1 MLYNNCVCYIGL
13 TKPPRNVE
21 KPSTKKHD
29 SLSSKKEHSTNGQS
43 SHDNSHTKELSYQDD
58 HVSTT
63 SSPESIRKSPNVKL
77 SPKKI
82 LKSPISKLKVKA
94 MPKEEKETLLYMSL
108 NVPPHEKADAIY
120 KELKIP
126 GLEPLQLVRVENEEL
141 FRQRG
146 NLRPLRKS
154 SQTSASEV
162 VMDTESEE
170 TMDEDETEEDEEDEG
185 EKEEIVHVKREKRI
199 SSKDDVVHC
208 ICGNNLDEGFM
219 IQVRDLYIDH
229 MIIM

>member
-1 MLYNNCVCYIGL
+1 M
-13 TKPPRNVE
+13 P
-21 KPSTKKHD
+21 
-29 SLSSKKEHSTNGQS
+29 SKKEDSINSQS
-43 SHDNSHTKELSYQDD
+43 SHNNTQTKELSHQDD

-63 SSPESIRKSPNVKL
+63 SSPESIRRSPNVRL
-77 SPKKI
+77 SPKKT
-82 LKSPISKLKVKA
+82 LKSPISKLKAKA
-94 MPKEEKETLLYMSL
+94 MAKEEKETISYTSL

-126 GLEPLQLVRVENEEL
+126 GLEPLQLVRVENAEL

-154 SQTSASEV
+154 SQASGSEI

-170 TMDEDETEEDEEDEG
+170 TMDEDETEEDEEDEA

-219 IQVRDLYIDH
+219 IQVRIVY
-229 MIIM
+229 